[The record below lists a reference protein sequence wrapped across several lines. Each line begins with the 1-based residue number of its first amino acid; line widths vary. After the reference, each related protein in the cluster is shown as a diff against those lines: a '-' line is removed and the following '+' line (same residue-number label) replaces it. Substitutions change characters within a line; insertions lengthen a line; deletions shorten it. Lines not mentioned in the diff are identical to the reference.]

1 MRKSVS
7 ITIVICSV
15 FSLLLISVQ
24 VSFYVNAQPPVT
36 FPEIT
41 ISSDGSIQSSLS
53 PSPIINEGNMYII
66 NENISGYGIDIQRSN
81 IVLLGEG
88 NTLQATAEYNTNSGI
103 TIEANGVTVENV
115 SIVRFAVGVDAK
127 GSSNKVTGCNITAGG
142 NGVNVGGQANLIT
155 ENNISNCAGNG
166 IELTNSANNVTY
178 NTINCP
184 VMVDK
189 RSNSNVISG
198 NLLVSTTFDIMMYG
212 NNNVVVSNTITGG
225 SLGVIFYD
233 PANANI
239 VTKNDI
245 VNNYEGIGLNKQA
258 NSFYLNNFINNTYNV
273 RLHFFGDP
281 YAPYS
286 MNVFDNGSVG
296 NYWSDYTTKYPNAKE
311 TGNTGIYNIPYVIDG
326 NITDNYPLTTSYT
339 VGNTGAQISTQSSSN
354 PTPTPA
360 VPEFSWLAILPLLLL
375 FSIAVL
381 FRHRKD
387 H

>member
-326 NITDNYPLTTSYT
+326 NITDNYPFNLLYRWKHR
-339 VGNTGAQISTQSSSN
+339 STNIYAKFIQSHTNPCRSRVFLVSN
-354 PTPTPA
+354 SA
-360 VPEFSWLAILPLLLL
+360 FASFVLYCCAI
-375 FSIAVL
+375 
-381 FRHRKD
+381 
-387 H
+387 